1 MSNTINILAVG
12 DVVSASGCEK
22 LRNCLPKFKRE
33 NNIDVTVVNGEN
45 SAVGNGILPMSA
57 DDIFTSG
64 ADVVTGGN
72 HTFRRREIYNE
83 LERNE
88 FLLRPANYGKEAPGR
103 GYTIVD
109 RGAYR
114 VGVVNLCG
122 TVFMEPLENPFI
134 CIDRVLEKLKRETDI
149 IIVDFHAEATAEK
162 RAMGFYL
169 DGRASAVFGTH
180 THVPTADEQILPHG
194 TGYITDVGMTGPKM
208 SVLGVTPELAIEKMK
223 TNLPVRFQN
232 PDGEAEL
239 DGVIF
244 TVSRD
249 TAKPFGFREYRFKRR
264 VRQ

>member
-1 MSNTINILAVG
+1 MSYRHLG
-12 DVVSASGCEK
+12 LEK

-72 HTFRRREIYNE
+72 HTFRRREIYDE

-114 VGVVNLCG
+114 RRGKSRHGVYGAARKSLY
-122 TVFMEPLENPFI
+122 MYRP
-134 CIDRVLEKLKRETDI
+134 CIGEAERETDI
-149 IIVDFHAEATAEK
+149 IIVDFHAEGDCRKA
-162 RAMGFYL
+162 R
-169 DGRASAVFGTH
+169 DGLLS
-180 THVPTADEQILPHG
+180 
-194 TGYITDVGMTGPKM
+194 
-208 SVLGVTPELAIEKMK
+208 
-223 TNLPVRFQN
+223 
-232 PDGEAEL
+232 
-239 DGVIF
+239 
-244 TVSRD
+244 
-249 TAKPFGFREYRFKRR
+249 
-264 VRQ
+264 

>member
-72 HTFRRREIYNE
+72 HTFRRREIYDE

-134 CIDRVLEKLKRETDI
+134 CIDRVLEKPK
-149 IIVDFHAEATAEK
+149 
-162 RAMGFYL
+162 
-169 DGRASAVFGTH
+169 SALWAF
-180 THVPTADEQILPHG
+180 IL
-194 TGYITDVGMTGPKM
+194 T
-208 SVLGVTPELAIEKMK
+208 E
-223 TNLPVRFQN
+223 
-232 PDGEAEL
+232 
-239 DGVIF
+239 
-244 TVSRD
+244 
-249 TAKPFGFREYRFKRR
+249 GFRLCLELTPMCPRQTSKYCRT
-264 VRQ
+264 VRDI

>member
-45 SAVGNGILPMSA
+45 SAVGNGILPIAHNMECRRHASCR
-57 DDIFTSG
+57 
-64 ADVVTGGN
+64 
-72 HTFRRREIYNE
+72 HRRRRFLAH

-249 TAKPFGFREYRFKRR
+249 TAKT
-264 VRQ
+264 VRIQRISL